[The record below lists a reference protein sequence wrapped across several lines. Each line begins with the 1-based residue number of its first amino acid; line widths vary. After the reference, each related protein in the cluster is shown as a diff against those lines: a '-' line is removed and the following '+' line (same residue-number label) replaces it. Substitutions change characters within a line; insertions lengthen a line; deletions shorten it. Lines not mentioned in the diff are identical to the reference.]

1 MNICIH
7 KYITKESLKCD
18 DINFHSKKVGK
29 EEQIKYQKSRKKEMI
44 QRENK
49 INKIE
54 NNQPH
59 QKQISLT
66 RLA

>member
-29 EEQIKYQKSRKKEMI
+29 EQIKYQKSRKKEMI
-44 QRENK
+44 QREKK